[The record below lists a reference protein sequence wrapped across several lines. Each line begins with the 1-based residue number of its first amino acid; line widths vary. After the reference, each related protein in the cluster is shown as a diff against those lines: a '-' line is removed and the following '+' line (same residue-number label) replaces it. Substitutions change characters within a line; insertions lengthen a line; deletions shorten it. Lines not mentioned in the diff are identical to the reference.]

1 MCITFLLTLS
11 IGDRKCAM
19 TIKPTGFSDTAK
31 WWQFWEAAVQLTGV
45 CVRGGKG
52 GKSSGIGE
60 FKASLL

>member
-1 MCITFLLTLS
+1 MCIIFLLTLS

-19 TIKPTGFSDTAK
+19 TIKTTGSSDKAT

-45 CVRGGKG
+45 CIRGGKG
-52 GKSSGIGE
+52 GNNPGIGE

>member
-11 IGDRKCAM
+11 IGDRNCAM
-19 TIKPTGFSDTAK
+19 TIKLTGSSDTAK

-60 FKASLL
+60 SKASLF